1 MNETALPLNGTSQ
14 NATTATVLVHGWVSG
29 PDVRGSWDIIWS
41 SFMAI
46 FLCTWTA
53 ICLNIPHPKDRT
65 LHILLRKT
73 KWMFW
78 AVIAP
83 EIVLSI
89 AMGQYASARRSVRRF
104 KKLECEG
111 WTIRHGFFA
120 DMGGFLLQPKDSTPF
135 LVNSRQMAYLV
146 EREYI
151 QCPTITEE
159 EIWDRSKADSL
170 SKLITAAQAT
180 WLLFQLGGRAV
191 LKLPT
196 TTLELSAGAIVLCS
210 FGTFICWLHKPSDA
224 KSGVTVTTR
233 FTTAQILL
241 DAGPIAAQPYVHTP
255 LDFVSRESPTCGF
268 NMMGFFNLR
277 CDDPERPL
285 RRFPNDRF
293 PDIATFEK
301 IALFLITTAYASF
314 HLIGWNFTFPSRVET
329 QLWRWSSVVVT
340 GATVFFWVFETIA
353 ARQRFGRWDKYL
365 IWLRLKKKPADE
377 TTPTATSQDG
387 ETGSDVERAPKT
399 GGVVRQDTIL
409 RMDAFEEEMK
419 KAKPIVFW
427 EVAIL
432 FPFILL
438 YVVARA
444 YLIVEVFVSL
454 RELPAGVYKTFEV
467 AEIIPHW

>member
-180 WLLFQLGGRAV
+180 WLLFQLGGRAA

-224 KSGVTVTTR
+224 KSGVTIPTR

-241 DAGPIAAQPYVHTP
+241 DAGPIAAQP
-255 LDFVSRESPTCGF
+255 
-268 NMMGFFNLR
+268 
-277 CDDPERPL
+277 
-285 RRFPNDRF
+285 F

-365 IWLRLKKKPADE
+365 IWLRLKKKPADQ

-444 YLIVEVFVSL
+444 YLIVEVF
-454 RELPAGVYKTFEV
+454 P
-467 AEIIPHW
+467 

>member
-241 DAGPIAAQPYVHTP
+241 DAGPIAAQP
-255 LDFVSRESPTCGF
+255 
-268 NMMGFFNLR
+268 
-277 CDDPERPL
+277 
-285 RRFPNDRF
+285 F